1 MATTGGI
8 LEEVKGKLVIGLHYL
23 LRFLHACAKILR
35 LAVVVST
42 PVLRRLLFL
51 SLKMF
56 SSIISKLKNVVS
68 SKDQGE
74 AAEGERIRDTPGTPA
89 EASGAPA
96 VHVEAPVES
105 GETEEGKTTV
115 ETPAKEISDK
125 KGKRHST
132 TPLTAPKGDREP
144 PRTPKKDEPAPGEGA
159 GQARPMSK
167 SDVTGGGGEGA
178 GEGRPGMKSDDVEAG
193 EKKGKKRGGKKKKAA
208 DATGETAEKAV
219 AAAPKTKAV
228 PKKKAGKG
236 EDKTDAGLERE
247 NANLAKEV
255 EEATRKYRA
264 QQEEISKARREKK
277 EVISVAAQ
285 LYQIAMGIEPM
296 PRQARTDSFAL
307 PKPPSMGEQTRRGAE
322 TARTTGSAPRYPR
335 EGSQQQRA
343 QASFFMNS
351 SGGQVP
357 TRRSSNVTRPS
368 GADKEADLNNLIKE
382 AKAHQALL
390 RAKSQTKLEGENGGK
405 PSPEEVR
412 GRLRTGNTKQDLEE
426 AIKEAKELDMS
437 YEAGLAEKKLKGLK
451 E

>member
-1 MATTGGI
+1 
-8 LEEVKGKLVIGLHYL
+8 
-23 LRFLHACAKILR
+23 
-35 LAVVVST
+35 
-42 PVLRRLLFL
+42 
-51 SLKMF
+51 
-56 SSIISKLKNVVS
+56 
-68 SKDQGE
+68 
-74 AAEGERIRDTPGTPA
+74 
-89 EASGAPA
+89 
-96 VHVEAPVES
+96 
-105 GETEEGKTTV
+105 
-115 ETPAKEISDK
+115 
-125 KGKRHST
+125 
-132 TPLTAPKGDREP
+132 
-144 PRTPKKDEPAPGEGA
+144 
-159 GQARPMSK
+159 
-167 SDVTGGGGEGA
+167 
-178 GEGRPGMKSDDVEAG
+178 
-193 EKKGKKRGGKKKKAA
+193 
-208 DATGETAEKAV
+208 
-219 AAAPKTKAV
+219 
-228 PKKKAGKG
+228 KG
-236 EDKTDAGLERE
+236 EDKTDAGLEQE

-264 QQEEISKARREKK
+264 QQEEIAKARREKK

-322 TARTTGSAPRYPR
+322 TARTTGSAPRYTR
-335 EGSQQQRA
+335 QGSQQQQQQG

-357 TRRSSNVTRPS
+357 TRRASNVTRPS
-368 GADKEADLNNLIKE
+368 GVDKEADLNNLIKE

-437 YEAGLAEKKLKGLK
+437 YEAALAEKKLKELK